1 MTAYFRDKLPEK
13 WGNCDFTNAI
23 GLLGGK
29 KEQDLVFRKLL
40 LVGGV
45 EPRECLLWRTSRSTN
60 ASVRRASVM
69 RNIPTGTCTT
79 PSTCCS
85 VASTNSSAGGSRL
98 SNPRR
103 SGTVATSSC
112 PRSRAFTRTPSDAG
126 VRNSTPTFRIDPPT
140 ASASR
145 AGGAPAAVKKDPDL
159 VAALTALVEP
169 ATGGDP
175 MTADKFVRTTLRS
188 LSDDLHRLG
197 HPASPP
203 TVAHLLRDQ
212 KYNLHVNVKRL
223 TGPPHPDRD
232 QQFRHIQETIA
243 EFRAEGWPIL
253 SVDSKKKE
261 LIGNFCNAGATWCK
275 SGTEV
280 NAHDFPS
287 DAQCKAVP
295 YGLYDVLANRGHVVV
310 GTSADTPAFATDAIA
325 TWWGG
330 SGRGATRV
338 PVRSWC
344 WRTRAGAT
352 GAGPACG
359 STGCKLWRIGTGW
372 W

>member
-1 MTAYFRDKLPEK
+1 
-13 WGNCDFTNAI
+13 
-23 GLLGGK
+23 
-29 KEQDLVFRKLL
+29 
-40 LVGGV
+40 
-45 EPRECLLWRTSRSTN
+45 
-60 ASVRRASVM
+60 
-69 RNIPTGTCTT
+69 
-79 PSTCCS
+79 
-85 VASTNSSAGGSRL
+85 
-98 SNPRR
+98 
-103 SGTVATSSC
+103 
-112 PRSRAFTRTPSDAG
+112 
-126 VRNSTPTFRIDPPT
+126 
-140 ASASR
+140 
-145 AGGAPAAVKKDPDL
+145 
-159 VAALTALVEP
+159 
-169 ATGGDP
+169 